1 MIVELL
7 IIFLQFCNTF
17 LNIFKSEIYQLITRG
32 IGEFVECV
40 RNSFMS
46 FFPITFIILITKK
59 AFATQKY
66 ETN

>member
-32 IGEFVECV
+32 IGEFVV
-40 RNSFMS
+40 
-46 FFPITFIILITKK
+46 
-59 AFATQKY
+59 
-66 ETN
+66 